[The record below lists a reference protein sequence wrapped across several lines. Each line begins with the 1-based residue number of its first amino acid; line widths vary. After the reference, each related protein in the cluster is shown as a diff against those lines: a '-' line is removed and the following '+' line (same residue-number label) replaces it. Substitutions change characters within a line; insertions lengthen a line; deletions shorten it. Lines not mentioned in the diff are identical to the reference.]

1 MVARP
6 ATCVIR
12 ILTLM
17 LILCLPYS
25 FFGADSKPV
34 PSAPIPVQ
42 IQTAKKIFISNAGGD
57 DRSGDVGPLFNG
69 GVDRAYNQFYAAMKE
84 GGRYELVGSPAEAD
98 LVFEIQFVLPTASP
112 ASNRGQTLATVW
124 LDPQFRLVI
133 RDPKTGTILWGFTE
147 HVPWALLQGNRD
159 KNFDQGTARIVT
171 DVQGLALR
179 ATADANIG
187 H

>member
-6 ATCVIR
+6 ATSAIC
-12 ILTLM
+12 ILTL
-17 LILCLPYS
+17 ILFLPGTV
-25 FFGADSKPV
+25 FGADSKPV
-34 PSAPIPVQ
+34 PVAPIPVQ
-42 IQTAKKIFISNAGGD
+42 IQTAKKVFIANAGGD

-69 GVDRAYNQFYAAMKE
+69 GVDRSYNQFYAAMKV

-98 LVFEIQFVLPTASP
+98 LIFEIQFVLPTASP

-147 HVPWALLQGNRD
+147 HAPWALLQGNRD
-159 KNFDQGTARIVT
+159 KNFDQAETRIVS

-179 ATADANIG
+179 ATAEASRN
-187 H
+187 HQP

>member
-6 ATCVIR
+6 ATSVIR
-12 ILTLM
+12 ILTL
-17 LILCLPYS
+17 ILCLPWTVLGS
-25 FFGADSKPV
+25 DTKPV
-34 PSAPIPVQ
+34 PQAPIPLQ
-42 IQTAKKIFISNAGGD
+42 IQTAKRVFIANAGGD

-124 LDPQFRLVI
+124 LDPQFRLII
-133 RDPKTGTILWGFTE
+133 RDPKIGTILWGFTE

-159 KNFDQGTARIVT
+159 KNFDQAEARIVT

-179 ATADANIG
+179 AAADANIG